1 MAAGAVSI
9 ESMTHTPSTH
19 IRTPADITTTPD
31 PDPQGADA
39 STPARGSLY
48 ARGVGK
54 TVALPDS
61 RLTILD
67 DIHLHIATGER
78 VAIVGESGS
87 GKTTLLSLLA
97 GLDVPSN
104 GEVWL
109 DGMPIHAANEDARAA
124 LRAQAVGFVFQNFQ
138 LMPAMSALDN
148 VALPLEL
155 RGEAG
160 GAIARSLLERVGLG
174 QRLHHLPRQLS
185 GGEQQRVAIARAF
198 ATRPRILF
206 ADEPTGNLDRKTGLA
221 IEDLLFGMDDAR
233 QTTVVVV
240 THDERLAARCDR
252 QLRLDAGRLLP

>member
-1 MAAGAVSI
+1 M
-9 ESMTHTPSTH
+9 EDTPSTH
-19 IRTPADITTTPD
+19 VRTAARIETAPSVDQSA
-31 PDPQGADA
+31 QDA
-39 STPARGSLY
+39 STPGRGSLRT
-48 ARGVGK
+48 RGVGK
-54 TVALPDS
+54 TVALPDGP
-61 RLTILD
+61 LTILD
-67 DIHLHIATGER
+67 GIDLHIAPGER

-97 GLDVPSN
+97 GLDVPTT

-109 DGMPIHAANEDARAA
+109 DGQPIHAAGEDARAA
-124 LRAQAVGFVFQNFQ
+124 LRAEAVGFVFQNFQ

-155 RGEAG
+155 RGKS
-160 GAIARSLLERVGLG
+160 GAAAARDLLAKVGLG

-198 ATRPRILF
+198 VAAPRILF

-221 IEDLLFGMDDAR
+221 IEDLLFDMDDAR
-233 QTTVVVV
+233 AITVVVV

-252 QLRLDAGRLLP
+252 QLRLDAGRLVA

>member
-1 MAAGAVSI
+1 MSLLEVRHLKKVYTTRFGGNQVEALRNVNFTVEAG
-9 ESMTHTPSTH
+9 E
-19 IRTPADITTTPD
+19 
-31 PDPQGADA
+31 
-39 STPARGSLY
+39 Y
-48 ARGVGK
+48 
-54 TVALPDS
+54 
-61 RLTILD
+61 
-67 DIHLHIATGER
+67 
-78 VAIVGESGS
+78 VAIMGESGS

-97 GLDVPSN
+97 GLDVPSH
-104 GEVWL
+104 GEAWL
-109 DGMPIHAANEDARAA
+109 DGRPIHAADEDARAA